1 MYYIMLV
8 ETDLGLTAVSYH
20 DDLDEAVEAGH
31 KYVLAN
37 NFTEFYIYTGDNTV
51 VDVFPDVVNL

>member
-8 ETDLGLTAVSYH
+8 ETDLGMTAISYH
-20 DDLDEAVEAGH
+20 ETKDEAILAGQLYGNKH
-31 KYVLAN
+31 GLDW
-37 NFTEFYIYTGDNTV
+37 FYIYTGDNTV